1 MNWQW
6 WKTSA
11 KLVFE
16 RRMNM
21 FRIEVFMGKRKGW
34 KMGINTY
41 TQEQLPKRL
50 EALEKVGIKC
60 RVVPESVLLR

>member
-1 MNWQW
+1 MH
-6 WKTSA
+6 SRIV
-11 KLVFE
+11 LG
-16 RRMNM
+16 RRMYM

-41 TQEQLPKRL
+41 TQEQLQERL